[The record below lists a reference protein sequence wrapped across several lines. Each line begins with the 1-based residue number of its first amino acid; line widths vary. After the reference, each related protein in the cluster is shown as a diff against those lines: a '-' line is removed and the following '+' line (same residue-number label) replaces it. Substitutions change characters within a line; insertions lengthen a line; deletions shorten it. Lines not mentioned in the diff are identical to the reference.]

1 MRAEPGL
8 SGSDPVV
15 VGQVVSKLLAF
26 AKEKI
31 PDSEWKATRVQLM
44 VTAEKKNALEPVLE
58 ECRRVLRSSNFVF
71 RDDWASVL
79 RGWYCC
85 FVVFIVA

>member
-15 VGQVVSKLLAF
+15 VGRVVSKLVGF

-44 VTAEKKNALEPVLE
+44 VTAEKRDAVEPVLE
-58 ECRRVLRSSNFVF
+58 ECRRVLRSSDFMF

-79 RGWYCC
+79 RVLCRSR
-85 FVVFIVA
+85 